1 MQMISREKLLK
12 LISKPDGIVEAENS
26 GQAFSYKDFLKESH
40 KKLAE
45 AKREDEYE
53 KESLAYMTLRDGW
66 IKDHCPP
73 IEYLGEGS
81 SRLALAIDGGKCLKV
96 AMNDEGIEQNENEI
110 AVLEAGEG
118 YACFPKLYAYDKKMK
133 YSLVVDCCCE
143 AKVDD
148 FLKTYGLACNLVVG
162 TIWQLLSDYMSFKK
176 TREYFLRCMKD
187 PKLAYEDAWENFEKR
202 LKFLDTLERKKD
214 SDDMP
219 WVSMWALAQF
229 CNEHHSML
237 SLEDLESEVNWGMAG
252 RNGGLC
258 PVVIDAGIA

>member
-12 LISKPDGIVEAENS
+12 LVSKPDGIVESENV

-40 KKLAE
+40 KKLVE

-53 KESLAYMTLRDGW
+53 KESLAYMALRDGW
-66 IKDHCPP
+66 IKAHCPP

-143 AKVDD
+143 AKPND
-148 FLKTYGLACNLVVG
+148 FWKIYGLACNLVVG
-162 TIWQLLSDYMSFKK
+162 TIWQLVNDGLDISK
-176 TREYFLRCMKD
+176 TRSYFLRCIED
-187 PKLAYEDAWENFEKR
+187 PKLGAEDVWENFEKR
-202 LKFLDTLERKKD
+202 LAFLSKLEELKD
-214 SDDMP
+214 SDMK
-219 WVSMWALAQF
+219 WESMWALASF
-229 CNEHHSML
+229 CAAHPTLL